1 MGDITLNMA
10 RVPFVGGN
18 WKMNGSLESTAGLVD
33 MLNEGDW
40 SGVEVMCAPATFHL
54 LSVKNAIKNADVTVA
69 AQNIY
74 FEAKGAFT
82 GETSPDMLVDAGI
95 ECTLLGHS
103 ERRWV
108 FGEDDEL
115 MTKKSRAAEE
125 RGLKQVL
132 CIGEKKEER
141 ESNATMDVCAAQLA
155 AFKAGVSDWSKIV
168 IAYEPVW
175 AIGTGLSATPE
186 MAQQTHAEIRA
197 WFASNVSQ
205 QVADTIR
212 IIYGGSVSK
221 DNCAELGSQPDID
234 GFLVGGASL
243 KPDFVQIITSMKK

>member
-1 MGDITLNMA
+1 
-10 RVPFVGGN
+10 
-18 WKMNGSLESTAGLVD
+18 MNGSLESTAGLAN

-40 SGVEVMCAPATFHL
+40 SGVDVMCAPSTIHL
-54 LSVKNAIKNADVTVA
+54 LSVKSQITNAGVGVA

-74 FEAKGAFT
+74 CEPKGAFT

-95 ECTLLGHS
+95 GWTLLGHS

-115 MTKKSRAAEE
+115 MTKKVAAAEA
-125 RGLKQVL
+125 RGLGVIA

-141 ESNATMDVCAAQLA
+141 EAGTTMDVCAAQLN
-155 AFKAGVSDWSKIV
+155 AFKAGISDWSKIV

-186 MAQQTHAEIRA
+186 MAQETHAQIRA
-197 WFASNVSQ
+197 WFAANVSQ

-212 IIYGGSVSK
+212 IIYGGSVSAG
-221 DNCAELGSQPDID
+221 NCADLGKQTDID